1 MRIWG
6 GKHMKVILG
15 IILFSI
21 VFPINEEENISFQYG
36 MLGRLESNNNQIIEL
51 QDSSTLYTGD
61 EVRIN
66 AGYQKGTYFYVI
78 YKGSEGEFAI
88 LYPEEKEKVVDIA
101 ELPDTIYPTILNWS
115 KLTDPPGYESFFM
128 INSNFELENL
138 LVLFKRYNKVNEK
151 DKMELAVQIQDEI
164 DKWGGTQDL
173 ASSSNRM
180 DAVVVGGLTFRGDD
194 DGGLKDMSLT
204 HSCKGEFGIAFKK
217 IIINHQ

>member
-1 MRIWG
+1 
-6 GKHMKVILG
+6 MKMIAG
-15 IILFSI
+15 IFLFAI
-21 VFPINEEENISFQYG
+21 VFPINEKDNISFQYG
-36 MLGRLESNNNQIIEL
+36 MLGRLESKNNQIIEL
-51 QDSSTLYTGD
+51 QDSSTIYTGD

-66 AGYQKGTYFYVI
+66 AGYKKGTYFYVI

-101 ELPDTIYPTILNWS
+101 ELPDTIYPTVLNWS

-151 DKMELAVQIQDEI
+151 DKMELAEQIQDEI

-173 ASSSNRM
+173 ASISNRM
-180 DAVVVGGLTFRGDD
+180 DEVVVGGVAFRGDD
-194 DGGLKDMSLT
+194 DDKIKDLHVT
-204 HSCKGEFGIAFKK
+204 HECLGSGGIAFQK
-217 IIINHQ
+217 IVIIHQ